1 MAPTT
6 RVIGIKEA
14 AVILGTSACT
24 IRRLIKRGEHVP
36 GLMPKVGRKYRFS
49 LPVIESY
56 VSGGYIRHSQR
67 RTA

>member
-1 MAPTT
+1 MT

-24 IRRLIKRGEHVP
+24 IRRQIKRGEHVV
-36 GLMPKVGRKYRFS
+36 GLMPQQGRKYRFS
-49 LPVIESY
+49 LPVITAY
-56 VSGGYIRHSQR
+56 ISGGYTRHQQR